1 MKRYLYIYLIL
12 PITLLAQISPG
23 DLTEA
28 HKDLEG
34 ISNCTKCHEIG
45 EEVKDEKCLDCH
57 SSIRNSLL
65 TNTGFHS
72 SSEIK
77 SKKCYECH
85 SEHHGRNFQI
95 VRFDQTEFEHTKT
108 GFKLTGKH
116 AEIKCED
123 CHKPEFIQSEE
134 LKNNKGTFLGL
145 SQNCNT
151 CHEDYHQGTL
161 GAECGDCHNTKT
173 FNPAEKFDH
182 NTAKFK
188 LTGAHLKV
196 ECKDCHKIEI
206 RNNKSF
212 QVFTGLQFGGCV
224 DCHTDIHKGRFGQVC
239 EDCHSTSSF
248 MRIKNIEKF
257 DHSKTNYPLLGR
269 HQFLNCTDC
278 HKSSLSSKPKYEK
291 CLDCHEDFHKGDFVS
306 NGIVKDCAECH
317 LESGFLPS
325 IYTLELHQKTRFPL
339 TGSHLALPCVYC
351 HKTNDEYHFKFT
363 NVGCIQCHDNIH
375 KGFISVK
382 FLSDDNCNECHK
394 TTLWSEIEFDHNR
407 TGFKLE
413 GKHEQILCSFCHIKK
428 TEKALSQNFINL
440 STVCESC
447 HKDVHFNQFKIE
459 GVTDC
464 SRCHGF
470 INWEPSKFD
479 HSKTQFPLEGGHS
492 KVKCEGCHKEI
503 ETPVGK
509 FIKYKFEETK
519 CINCHSS

>member
-1 MKRYLYIYLIL
+1 VKRYLYIYLIL

-134 LKNNKGTFLGL
+134 LKNNQGTFLGL

-196 ECKDCHKIEI
+196 ECKDCHN
-206 RNNKSF
+206 RNSE
-212 QVFTGLQFGGCV
+212 QQ
-224 DCHTDIHKGRFGQVC
+224 
-239 EDCHSTSSF
+239 
-248 MRIKNIEKF
+248 KF
-257 DHSKTNYPLLGR
+257 
-269 HQFLNCTDC
+269 
-278 HKSSLSSKPKYEK
+278 
-291 CLDCHEDFHKGDFVS
+291 
-306 NGIVKDCAECH
+306 
-317 LESGFLPS
+317 PS
-325 IYTLELHQKTRFPL
+325 I
-339 TGSHLALPCVYC
+339 
-351 HKTNDEYHFKFT
+351 
-363 NVGCIQCHDNIH
+363 
-375 KGFISVK
+375 
-382 FLSDDNCNECHK
+382 
-394 TTLWSEIEFDHNR
+394 
-407 TGFKLE
+407 
-413 GKHEQILCSFCHIKK
+413 
-428 TEKALSQNFINL
+428 
-440 STVCESC
+440 
-447 HKDVHFNQFKIE
+447 
-459 GVTDC
+459 
-464 SRCHGF
+464 HGF
-470 INWEPSKFD
+470 AIWRM
-479 HSKTQFPLEGGHS
+479 
-492 KVKCEGCHKEI
+492 C
-503 ETPVGK
+503 
-509 FIKYKFEETK
+509 
-519 CINCHSS
+519 